1 MKKFFILLTFLLAS
15 TSIWAQNPDYKVRRF
30 EIEPSFGLGQGF
42 TLALEARANINAYW
56 DVGLQGSIANLGSGV
71 SVVSDYNFA
80 RPNKKFLWFV
90 GAGVG
95 IGEHDPSY
103 FTDGP
108 AGVST
113 EFCIVPRVG
122 IELFQHLRLTLSVNT
137 YNFSAAYP
145 FLSLGV
151 VFGGGRRE

>member
-15 TSIWAQNPDYKVRRF
+15 TNIWAQDSNYNVRRF
-30 EIEPSFGLGQGF
+30 EVEPSFGLGRGF
-42 TLALEARANINAYW
+42 VFTLEARANINAYW

-80 RPNKKFLWFV
+80 RPNKKCLFFV
-90 GAGVG
+90 GAGAG
-95 IGEHDPSY
+95 LGEHDPSY

-108 AGVST
+108 ADVST
-113 EFCIVPRVG
+113 QFCFTPRAG
-122 IELFQHLRLTLSVNT
+122 IEMFQHLRLTLSVNT

-145 FLSLGV
+145 YLSLGV
-151 VFGGGRRE
+151 VFGGGRK